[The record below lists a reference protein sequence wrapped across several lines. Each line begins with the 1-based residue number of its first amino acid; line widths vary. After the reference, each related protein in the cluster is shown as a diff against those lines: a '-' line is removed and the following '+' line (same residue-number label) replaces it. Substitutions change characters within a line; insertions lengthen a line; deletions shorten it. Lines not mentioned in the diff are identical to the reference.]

1 MTLLNMIQS
10 SSRPSELT
18 VALVGQPFWSQQMQL
33 LAGGFVLAMVLGVAA
48 ASLLSLAR
56 RDRRAQGSTT
66 RRLCRAL
73 GLDAP
78 QRRLLENVARIAG
91 IRSAAGLL
99 ISRGCFDIAQKR
111 YAPQGV
117 ELRQLKRIRR
127 RVFDD

>member
-1 MTLLNMIQS
+1 MTLS
-10 SSRPSELT
+10 SEMT
-18 VALVGQPFWSQQMQL
+18 AALVGQPFWSHQMQL
-33 LAGGFVLAMVLGVAA
+33 LAGGFALAMVLGVAA
-48 ASLLSLAR
+48 AALLNLAR
-56 RDRRAQGSTT
+56 RDRRAQGPTT

-73 GLDAP
+73 GLDTP
-78 QRRLLENVARIAG
+78 QRRLLDNVARRAG

-117 ELRQLKRIRR
+117 ELRQLQRIRR